1 VFHLEVSVQHSVK
14 AKHRCFE
21 STDGQTASKPLL
33 PQGFLSLTV
42 ASSMVTVLPTDGG
55 NDRVRC
61 TARS

>member
-1 VFHLEVSVQHSVK
+1 MFHLEVSVQHSVK

-42 ASSMVTVLPTDGG
+42 ASSMVTVLPTDDGK
-55 NDRVRC
+55 
-61 TARS
+61 